1 MSSLAMPQAAQRRY
15 ARFFHGTM
23 RDPLFAA
30 DDHDHHASARIE
42 RAPNSALEIEAL
54 RVIRS
59 NLQAKA
65 LTQGGLKLSEAQ
77 LGAMLQAAQHTLRG
91 MTDDQLKAVASSG
104 SALETI
110 VATSFNAVPITD
122 ATHRAA
128 LEAAALAGDTGTR
141 DSASQLARLEFM
153 RTGMSSAERSRE
165 MGAERLSTADRA
177 LVASATAEAMRLGM
191 PWALN
196 NPELLRLGPSAIKTL
211 HEAGVQRERFER
223 MVSDKVGFRA
233 STAVAIAAYA
243 KRNNLTPEETN
254 RLFDKINHGAEVVS
268 GGNREIQ
275 RELDEATRRYATGPD
290 TPEARRE
297 LEEAWRRHA
306 DTPEKKKAAEEA
318 ARALIKPWE
327 INTQAAAKQT
337 AAVAQRDADRTATD
351 QKLDDLDAIASAA
364 TAAPQIKSA
373 EQKQDDK
380 KLAVKTP
387 TPTGPKPT

>member
-1 MSSLAMPQAAQRRY
+1 MSAQPQSALRRY

-23 RDPLFAA
+23 RDPLEVSG
-30 DDHDHHASARIE
+30 DHDHHSLMRTE
-42 RAPNSALEIEAL
+42 RAPNSALELEAL

-65 LTQGGLKLSEAQ
+65 LTQGGLKLSESQ
-77 LGAMLQAAQHTLRG
+77 LGAMLHAAQHTLRG

-104 SALETI
+104 SALEMI

-128 LEAAALAGDTGTR
+128 LEAAALAADTTTR
-141 DSASQLARLEFM
+141 DNASHLARLEFM
-153 RTGMSSAERSRE
+153 RATMSSAERLRE
-165 MGAERLSTADRA
+165 MGVERLSTAERA

-211 HEAGVQRERFER
+211 HEAGVRRERFER
-223 MVSDKVGFRA
+223 MTGDKVGFRA

-243 KRNNLTPEETN
+243 RRHNLTPDETN
-254 RLFDKINHGAEVVS
+254 ALFDRINHGAEVIS
-268 GGNREIQ
+268 GGNRNIQ
-275 RELDEATRRYATGPD
+275 RELDEATRKYATGPD

-306 DTPEKKKAAEEA
+306 DTPEKKKAAEDA
-318 ARALIKPWE
+318 ARALVKPKE
-327 INTQAAAKQT
+327 LNAEATAGLAADAARHT
-337 AAVAQRDADRTATD
+337 AAVRANDIGLADLNGPIATPTASPTTTPPTTP
-351 QKLDDLDAIASAA
+351 SAA
-364 TAAPQIKSA
+364 PKAAS
-373 EQKQDDK
+373 
-380 KLAVKTP
+380 
-387 TPTGPKPT
+387 PKPT